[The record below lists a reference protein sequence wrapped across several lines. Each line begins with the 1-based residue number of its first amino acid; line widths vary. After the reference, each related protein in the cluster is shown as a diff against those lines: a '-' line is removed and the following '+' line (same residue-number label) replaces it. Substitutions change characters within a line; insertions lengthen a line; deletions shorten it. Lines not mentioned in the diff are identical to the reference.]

1 MYALLPQNMSDDNHL
16 IECII
21 AARGVR
27 QGASKKSTS
36 RKTSQC
42 CHIAAAH
49 MVEVRD

>member
-1 MYALLPQNMSDDNHL
+1 MYALLPQNISDDNHL

-36 RKTSQC
+36 TSQEK
-42 CHIAAAH
+42 HGLLL
-49 MVEVRD
+49 